1 MKLSVFY
8 FKLQVYEF
16 NLVTVSTKKKR
27 FWPTVPIRYYGRR
40 KILQK
45 TVLENS
51 RYCAPWVF
59 NNFRYKSFRGG
70 YFYFK
75 IFSSVA
81 FSQNSHRNPW
91 DSVTRYGNHSYIDC
105 IIWTLN
111 NSGILLDESWWI
123 KCNFVR

>member
-16 NLVTVSTKKKR
+16 NLVTVSTKKR
-27 FWPTVPIRYYGRR
+27 DFGPRYLLGIMGEEKSYR
-40 KILQK
+40 KLF
-45 TVLENS
+45 LENS